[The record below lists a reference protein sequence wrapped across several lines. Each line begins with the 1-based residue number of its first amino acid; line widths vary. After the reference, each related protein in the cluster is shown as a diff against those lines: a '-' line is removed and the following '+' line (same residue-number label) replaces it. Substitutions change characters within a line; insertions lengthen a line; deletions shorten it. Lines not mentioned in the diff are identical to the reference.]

1 MCQTAFALV
10 PACDEH
16 GVPSRLS
23 GRLDGKPQE
32 MRIKLSIVVSDLLG
46 RAGFASCMLWPK
58 VRPTRSNWR
67 FWETIG

>member
-23 GRLDGKPQE
+23 GRLVGKPYLGITCGLPVIGSE
-32 MRIKLSIVVSDLLG
+32 TLWLDALAGNASRLLSHLLHSCTR
-46 RAGFASCMLWPK
+46 RA
-58 VRPTRSNWR
+58 
-67 FWETIG
+67 